1 MASPSLESLSP
12 AQGKSRWAINHNLV
26 NLTEQVFAL
35 TTGLLALIPIAISVA
50 IVVFIVID
58 TVSFFQTF
66 VAEGKEAGASIADFF
81 RDREWTVMFEP
92 PEGGRRSIGVTS
104 LIVSSGLVS
113 LISIGVAAPLGTL
126 LSILMS
132 EFVPKGVNYLLM
144 PLLNLISG
152 IPTVVLGSFAFF
164 SFSPF
169 LQKFLPQLQPY
180 NILSSGIIVG
190 LFVTPIVV
198 GIGVNAIKSVP
209 RSYFEAAYSLGL
221 RKHEYILQIVLPTV
235 TPALIAAFTL
245 ALSRSFGETMIPVLA
260 SGLTPQFTFNPLQ
273 AGQTVSSFIFQAATA
288 AVEID
293 SLEFKSMFA
302 VALVLFI
309 LTFVLNSIG
318 NYSRRS
324 FANQMMTMGVS
335 KAEEVSAQT
344 STVVV
349 EERVV
354 YEQRANF
361 APKEG
366 LRNLEAFVFRLLTFV
381 SVTPIVLI
389 LLFLVITN
397 LRKGAKYLNWKFITQ
412 FADPDPEQAG
422 ILVALVG
429 NLWLVLIVV
438 VILIVV
444 GLGAAIFLEE
454 YATITLARIFKNN
467 KLVDWI
473 ETILE
478 INLDNLSA
486 LPTII
491 YGVVGVELFVIVG
504 KNFTGGRT
512 VISGAITLAVLA
524 LPFIITN
531 FRTSLRTVPPALRY
545 AGYAVGMSKFQVILG
560 IIIPYAFSGL
570 SSGVFLAAAVTMGET
585 AALGA
590 VVGSLGVINFTP
602 FQSEKGPFLSQF
614 VTIPLQIYLWSTKPQ
629 TEPLSAAAIVV
640 LLGLLLVLGMLALF
654 TANLFQSKTYES

>member
-35 TTGLLALIPIAISVA
+35 MTGLLALIPIAISVA

-58 TVSFFQTF
+58 TVSFFQAF
-66 VAEGKEAGASIADFF
+66 IAEGKEAEASIADFF

-260 SGLTPQFTFNPLQ
+260 SGLTPKFTFNPLQ

-302 VALVLFI
+302 VTLVLFI

-467 KLVDWI
+467 KLVNWI

-491 YGVVGVELFVIVG
+491 YGVFGVELFVIVG

-590 VVGSLGVINFTP
+590 VVGSLGIINFTP

-640 LLGLLLVLGMLALF
+640 LLVLILFLGMLALF